1 VISSKKKWTLMNPIW
16 RPMKKCDPSSGQN
29 GQLVHWWPLVHSL
42 AFSSSSSAPRQRRT
56 HTKQGSR
63 GRRNGDGNGFLVLT
77 ESFIKAVV
85 RKKTW
90 VVVFLHSGKKGGK
103 QTAWIWAACTSFV
116 VVHVAREGPTAAASI
131 GI

>member
-1 VISSKKKWTLMNPIW
+1 MNPIW
-16 RPMKKCDPSSGQN
+16 RPMKKGDPSSEQN

-42 AFSSSSSAPRQRRT
+42 AFFFLLRSSSKTQPHETRFT
-56 HTKQGSR
+56 
-63 GRRNGDGNGFLVLT
+63 GRRNGDGNEFLVLT
-77 ESFIKAVV
+77 ESFMKAVV

-103 QTAWIWAACTSFV
+103 QTAWISAACTSFV

-131 GI
+131 WI